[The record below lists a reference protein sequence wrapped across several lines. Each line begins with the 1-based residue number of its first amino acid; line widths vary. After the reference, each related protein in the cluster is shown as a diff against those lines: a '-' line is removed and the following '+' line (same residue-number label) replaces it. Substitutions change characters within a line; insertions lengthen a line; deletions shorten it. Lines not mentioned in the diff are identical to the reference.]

1 MFQVNATFRIESNLP
16 QAGEWTPS
24 ELLCTE
30 KAIAQIINSKVHE
43 VECGVHTANF
53 LVSLSWEVLLNHL
66 SRCHLLLMEDHCEPV
81 KKTTTTTEKYDNIC
95 TFEHGQCFIFVFI
108 LNYIDFGWLF
118 ASFMSHICP
127 NRVRSQH
134 ITRSLLSFFGHI
146 IIGVVTSLFFTVYC
160 FFRFIDHFYCYY
172 TCLAVTIKALM
183 ALQSCCS
190 APDIIQ

>member
-1 MFQVNATFRIESNLP
+1 MDTFWIAVHWKSHRTNNKFEGTRSRVWSAHGEFFGISLLRSIIKSLIALP
-16 QAGEWTPS
+16 FTTYGFH
-24 ELLCTE
+24 
-30 KAIAQIINSKVHE
+30 N
-43 VECGVHTANF
+43 
-53 LVSLSWEVLLNHL
+53 
-66 SRCHLLLMEDHCEPV
+66 MEDHCEPV

-95 TFEHGQCFIFVFI
+95 TFEHEQCFIFVFI

-118 ASFMSHICP
+118 VAFMSHICP

-172 TCLAVTIKALM
+172 TCLAVTIKELM